1 MMRFRGGDNA
11 NMRHL
16 DNSIVRT
23 RTGSMNA
30 VPGARERMPKSVQT
44 MSAILAGMMF
54 ENNFAG

>member
-11 NMRHL
+11 SMRHL
-16 DNSIVRT
+16 DNSIIRT
-23 RTGSMNA
+23 GTGSMNA